1 MSPGPTIDA
10 RCLVTRGHPPKCTAT
25 APATVCLPVAT
36 PAVPQ
41 PCLPCCLRA
50 RLRAPMVAMI
60 LWASATCGCAA
71 RSRWWPSRV
80 ASYQSRRF
88 TYVLRNMYGPSI
100 YSTLHASAVPIDV
113 RTCSVPKKVD
123 NMTCESSGC
132 ESRWYKNRKS
142 SGWKYLPA
150 TAHTAMRTHA
160 MFCTLPLPSTGGDTA
175 MVIATHRLG
184 YWSNQTSLSAHPT
197 LSAHTHPPHPL

>member
-10 RCLVTRGHPPKCTAT
+10 RCLVTREHPPKCTAT
-25 APATVCLPVAT
+25 APHRPCPSR
-36 PAVPQ
+36 AV
-41 PCLPCCLRA
+41 PCCLR
-50 RLRAPMVAMI
+50 R
-60 LWASATCGCAA
+60 TAA
-71 RSRWWPSRV
+71 RTDGHDDPLGFGNMRMCSPLTLV
-80 ASYQSRRF
+80 ALTRG
-88 TYVLRNMYGPSI
+88 VVPIAKVHLLRNMVHLRCMHQPC
-100 YSTLHASAVPIDV
+100 
-113 RTCSVPKKVD
+113 RCSHVQPKKVD

-175 MVIATHRLG
+175 IVIATHRLG
-184 YWSNQTSLSAHPT
+184 YW
-197 LSAHTHPPHPL
+197 